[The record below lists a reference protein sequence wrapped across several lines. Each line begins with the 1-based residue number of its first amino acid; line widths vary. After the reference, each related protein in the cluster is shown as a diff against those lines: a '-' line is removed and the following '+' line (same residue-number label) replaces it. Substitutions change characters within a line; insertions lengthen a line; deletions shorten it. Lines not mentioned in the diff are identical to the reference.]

1 MIRDTVLILY
11 GLDHVSHS
19 NMYKLLLYHLINKK
33 LLVITILTTAS
44 SWCVL
49 LLI

>member
-1 MIRDTVLILY
+1 MIRDILILY

-19 NMYKLLLYHLINKK
+19 NCTSYYCTHLINKK
-33 LLVITILTTAS
+33 LLVITILTIAS